1 MKTGLPMDMAY
12 LLRALFLTCLIG
24 FAAGTAVG
32 TAVATSMTVAM
43 VTPASHDMPGGDM
56 PGCDMPG
63 CDMPDC
69 DMPDCDMPDCDM
81 PDCAGGKAAGA
92 GMMACD
98 LLCATVIAGVMPQA
112 SMIAAFQSV
121 ASLEPLALILPEESR
136 NPGLDL
142 PPPRSVT

>member
-1 MKTGLPMDMAY
+1 MAY

-43 VTPASHDMPGGDM
+43 VTPASHDMPG
-56 PGCDMPG
+56 CDMPG
-63 CDMPDC
+63 
-69 DMPDCDMPDCDM
+69 CDM

-112 SMIAAFQSV
+112 AMIAAFQSV
-121 ASLEPLALILPEESR
+121 ASLEPLALILPVESR